1 MDHAAKA
8 KELFDRGY
16 NCCQSVLM
24 AYAEETGLDAET
36 AARIAG
42 TFGGGMGKTGSVCGC
57 VAAMCMV
64 EGLRSAPVVPD
75 KAAQREANAGYRENA
90 KASRR
95 RSARLHAGNSC
106 PRRRRKGPARTE
118 AARAGSTWSK
128 PRSFWKARGRK
139 GNRPRRR
146 TGSAAERRVA

>member
-24 AYAEETGLDAET
+24 AYAGELGLTEEA
-36 AARIAG
+36 AARVAG

-64 EGLRSAPVVPD
+64 QGLRNAPAVPD
-75 KAAQREANAGYRENA
+75 PAAQREANAGYRERA
-90 KASRR
+90 KAFGEAFGSTMCRELLP
-95 RSARLHAGNSC
+95 AAQA
-106 PRRRRKGPARTE
+106 KGPGPG
-118 AARAGSTWSK
+118 GS
-128 PRSFWKARGRK
+128 
-139 GNRPRRR
+139 RPCWIYVDMAVRLLEEPD
-146 TGSAAERRVA
+146 GAEG

>member
-8 KELFDRGY
+8 KELFDKGY

-24 AYAEETGLDAET
+24 AFAEETGLTEET

-64 EGLRSAPVVPD
+64 EGLRSAPAAPD
-75 KAAQREANAGYRENA
+75 KAAQREANAGYREKA
-90 KASRR
+90 KAFTEAFGSTLCRDLLP
-95 RSARLHAGNSC
+95 AAQA
-106 PRRRRKGPARTE
+106 KGPGPDGSRPCWIYVVKAAGLLEASQEKTE
-118 AARAGSTWSK
+118 
-128 PRSFWKARGRK
+128 
-139 GNRPRRR
+139 
-146 TGSAAERRVA
+146 

>member
-24 AYAEETGLDAET
+24 AYAGEAGLTEET

-64 EGLRSAPVVPD
+64 QGLRSAPTAPD
-75 KAAQREANAGYRENA
+75 AGAQREANAGYREKA
-90 KASRR
+90 KAFGEAFGSTMCRELLPAAQAKGPGPGGSRPCWIYVDLA
-95 RSARLHAGNSC
+95 ARLLEEQEG
-106 PRRRRKGPARTE
+106 
-118 AARAGSTWSK
+118 
-128 PRSFWKARGRK
+128 
-139 GNRPRRR
+139 
-146 TGSAAERRVA
+146 AEE